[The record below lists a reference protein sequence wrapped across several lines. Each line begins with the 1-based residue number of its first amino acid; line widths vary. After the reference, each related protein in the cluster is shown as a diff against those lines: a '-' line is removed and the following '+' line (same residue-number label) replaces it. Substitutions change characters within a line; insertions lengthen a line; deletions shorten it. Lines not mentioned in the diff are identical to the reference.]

1 MSISS
6 ITTSVLSS
14 LGNNTGSVVPIAVK
28 DLVQNQVLVA
38 EYAKKGGKYDAF
50 EKFVEENGT
59 SAVWLGGLPLIKKIF
74 DKTIYKLVGVNPDV
88 DIKKLRDGASDS
100 IEFATNKLKEQMA
113 NGKAGSNAAEQLK
126 ALANVADHKNLAKG
140 LFVGKFAAATAL
152 TMFALSKIIMYK
164 QKHTKQKAEVKVKA
178 DMLKENIFKQ
188 NLLSSGVY
196 SLFMDKAGMGNN
208 KATNG
213 ANGNNVAFKGLGNAL
228 SAFMYNPILNQMILD
243 GGITSL
249 RTKTARDGERRD
261 VLVKEGFEIAF
272 LYPLAVPIQKGFDK
286 LAGLLFNKDT
296 GLDYAV
302 LASERFK
309 NSLGDGSMKD
319 ALEELA
325 KNIDIEKLGS
335 DVDVDKNMLNFIYD
349 NPENPIV
356 KFLKD
361 IGDVATVKE
370 NVGKR
375 FGLFNIKQATDEID
389 SLAHIDTGSVQS
401 SVKKLM
407 KAVSDMDAK
416 GAIGNVD
423 KALNYLKGA
432 QNAKGLSIVA
442 AIAFGIWAMGVLQTN
457 VVLELRKKLTGST
470 ENKAITNL
478 EDQIRHQMAFEG
490 NGSISKNQTKT
501 QELFA

>member
-14 LGNNTGSVVPIAVK
+14 LGNNTGSVIPIAVK

-74 DKTIYKLVGVNPDV
+74 DKTIYKLAGVNSDG
-88 DIKKLRDGASDS
+88 DINKFREGASDS
-100 IEFATNKLKEQMA
+100 LEFATNKLKEQMA
-113 NGKAGSNAAEQLK
+113 NGKAGSTAAEQLK
-126 ALANVADHKNLAKG
+126 ALNNVADHKNLAKG

-164 QKHTKQKAEVKVKA
+164 QKHTKQKAEIKVKA

-188 NLLSSGVY
+188 NLQNNEVY
-196 SLFMDKAGMGNN
+196 NI
-208 KATNG
+208 
-213 ANGNNVAFKGLGNAL
+213 FKGKTGTRKAAQGTDSKDVSFKGIGNAL

-249 RTKTARDGERRD
+249 RTKTAREGERRD

-302 LASERFK
+302 LASDRFK

-319 ALEELA
+319 ALAELS
-325 KNIDIEKLGS
+325 KNIDIEKLGA
-335 DVDVDKNMLNFIYD
+335 DANVDKNMLNFIYD
-349 NPENPIV
+349 NPENPVV

-370 NVGKR
+370 TVGKK
-375 FGLFNIKQATDEID
+375 FGLFNVKKATDEID
-389 SLAHIDTGSVQS
+389 SLAHIDTGAVQS
-401 SVKKLM
+401 SIKKLM
-407 KAVSDMDAK
+407 KTVGDMDSK
-416 GAIGNVD
+416 GAVGNVD

-478 EDQIRHQMAFEG
+478 ENEIRHQMAFEG
-490 NGSISKNQTKT
+490 NGVSKDNKPGQKI
-501 QELFA
+501 FA